1 MSNESENRDVWAA
14 VRMDD
19 RCMWR
24 LRGRTWDEEPSLE
37 EIQESV
43 GGGYELMPQIYL
55 MDDIQRMYINDEG
68 RLHRLELNEM
78 ATKQTNMLCPHP
90 VVGNVIIQVDEK
102 VLTAEY
108 WLGDE

>member
-1 MSNESENRDVWAA
+1 MSNESENRDVWAE

-43 GGGYELMPQIYL
+43 GGGYELMPQTYL
-55 MDDIQRMYINDEG
+55 MDDIKKMYVNEEG
-68 RLHRLELNEM
+68 RLHRLEPNEM
-78 ATKQTNMLCPHP
+78 ATKQTTALSPP

>member
-1 MSNESENRDVWAA
+1 MSNESENRDVWAE

-43 GGGYELMPQIYL
+43 GGNYTLMPQIYL
-55 MDDIQRMYINDEG
+55 MDDIKKMYVNEEG
-68 RLHRLELNEM
+68 GLHRLEPNEM
-78 ATKQTNMLCPHP
+78 ATKQTNMLRPYP
-90 VVGNVIIQVDEK
+90 IWGNVIIQVDEK
-102 VLTAEY
+102 VLTAEH